1 MSINSLLPLQISNLL
16 TISVPTHLQIS
27 PSRIAKVYLLLLVIV
42 ALSLSVAGD
51 GIDFSVPRGRKQNPE
66 GKQGRGIATMKV
78 HPMPKRRNNVTIR
91 YYVDHGGVNNQRGG
105 GGDLSSGGG
114 GNKKLRRLPH
124 IFNRV
129 LELPFRSDADVSVE
143 ESTDC
148 FRFVAEADDV
158 GEVRAHTIEIHPGV
172 TKIVIRPN
180 GYFELPSLDDLELD
194 MWRFRLPDSTRPD
207 LASAVFM
214 DGELIVTVPKG
225 EEVEVEEGNGNNN
238 NRREYRGGG
247 GMGNNNNNAR
257 LVLVQ

>member
-1 MSINSLLPLQISNLL
+1 MYANSLPPLQISNLL
-16 TISVPTHLQIS
+16 TISVRTHLQIS
-27 PSRIAKVYLLLLVIV
+27 PSRIAKVSLPLLLVIA
-42 ALSLSVAGD
+42 ALSLS
-51 GIDFSVPRGRKQNPE
+51 SVSEQSHPE
-66 GKQGRGIATMKV
+66 GEQGRGINTTMKV

-91 YYVDHGGVNNQRGG
+91 YYD
-105 GGDLSSGGG
+105 GGDLSSSGG

-194 MWRFRLPDSTRPD
+194 MWRFRLPDSTRPE

-225 EEVEVEEGNGNNN
+225 DEVEVEEGNGNNN
-238 NRREYRGGG
+238 RRDYRGG

>member
-1 MSINSLLPLQISNLL
+1 MYANSLPPLQISNLL
-16 TISVPTHLQIS
+16 TISVRTHLQIS
-27 PSRIAKVYLLLLVIV
+27 PSRIAKVSLPLLLVIA
-42 ALSLSVAGD
+42 ALSLSSVSGD
-51 GIDFSVPRGRKQNPE
+51 GINCSVQ
-66 GKQGRGIATMKV
+66 QGRGINTTMKV

-91 YYVDHGGVNNQRGG
+91 GD
-105 GGDLSSGGG
+105 GGDLSSSGG

-194 MWRFRLPDSTRPD
+194 MWRFRLPDSTRPE

-225 EEVEVEEGNGNNN
+225 DEVEVEEGNGNNN
-238 NRREYRGGG
+238 RRDYRGG

>member
-1 MSINSLLPLQISNLL
+1 
-16 TISVPTHLQIS
+16 
-27 PSRIAKVYLLLLVIV
+27 
-42 ALSLSVAGD
+42 
-51 GIDFSVPRGRKQNPE
+51 
-66 GKQGRGIATMKV
+66 MKV

-91 YYVDHGGVNNQRGG
+91 YYVDRGGV
-105 GGDLSSGGG
+105 SG

-194 MWRFRLPDSTRPD
+194 MWRFRLPDSTRPE

-225 EEVEVEEGNGNNN
+225 DEVEVEEGNGNNN
-238 NRREYRGGG
+238 RRDYRGG

>member
-1 MSINSLLPLQISNLL
+1 
-16 TISVPTHLQIS
+16 
-27 PSRIAKVYLLLLVIV
+27 
-42 ALSLSVAGD
+42 
-51 GIDFSVPRGRKQNPE
+51 
-66 GKQGRGIATMKV
+66 MKV
-78 HPMPKRRNNVTIR
+78 HPMPNRRNNITIR
-91 YYVDHGGVNNQRGG
+91 YYVNHGGGGNNQRGG
-105 GGDLSSGGG
+105 DLAAVGG

-129 LELPFRSDADVSVE
+129 LELPFRSDAEVVVE
-143 ESTDC
+143 ESPDC

-180 GYFELPSLDDLELD
+180 GHMELPSLDDLELD
-194 MWRFRLPDSTRPD
+194 MWRFRLPESTRPD
-207 LASAVFM
+207 LASAVFT

-225 EEVEVEEGNGNNN
+225 EEVDEEGDNNGS
-238 NRREYRGGG
+238 RGYR